1 MNGEDGGD
9 KCASPDFSSERVER
23 KKERDDGKGVKDNA
37 VEMVQTGIYPEQLAI
52 QHMRQGGDGMPVG
65 GVKMSEGPCEV
76 GETQP
81 AGHAIGAINVIGII
95 VTDPIEV
102 RGLPKDNPDQ
112 RDKREGDQ
120 KFLRLQT
127 EAQTIH
133 GGR

>member
-1 MNGEDGGD
+1 
-9 KCASPDFSSERVER
+9 
-23 KKERDDGKGVKDNA
+23 
-37 VEMVQTGIYPEQLAI
+37 
-52 QHMRQGGDGMPVG
+52 MRQGGDGMPVG

-76 GETQP
+76 GEAQP
-81 AGHAIGAINVIGII
+81 AGHAIGAINVMGII

-133 GGR
+133 GAERCESTTLPAVVIPSAVEESLIS